1 MMKSV
6 NCLCSKS
13 THINTRSNVP
23 NGEFKLHVKTLS
35 RKIRNTDIVCRAC
48 RSRFYKSLAKAELKT
63 SKTNNIRVDSE

>member
-35 RKIRNTDIVCRAC
+35 RKIKNTDQILFVEPADRD
-48 RSRFYKSLAKAELKT
+48 S
-63 SKTNNIRVDSE
+63 TNLLQKQS